1 MTTEF
6 SLGSPRA
13 NDLIAKAVALQP
25 VLKQRSAQAT
35 KDGQVPAETIQDFQ
49 NAGFFKILQP
59 AKWGGYEMD
68 PQVFYAV
75 QREIAKAC
83 TSTGWIMGVIAV
95 HNWQLGLFDDKAAQ
109 DVWGKN
115 PATLISSSYAP
126 VGKIEK
132 VEGGYKVSGQWGFSS
147 GSHHCDW
154 VFLGG
159 VVPEPNDPFN
169 MANYRTFLIPRADY
183 EVIQN
188 WDVVG
193 LKATGSNDVKVSG
206 AFVPEYRTQKLI
218 DGFNCSSPG
227 NAVNTAPLYRLPFG
241 QVFVRSVCTAS
252 LGALEGALDSFI
264 ETAKT
269 RMVGPFM
276 MKDDPFARK
285 IASEVKA
292 GIREMA
298 TIMNQNFDEM
308 MELARAGKP
317 IPVDSRALYRYDS
330 AIVADRCAALCALML
345 KASGSKGI
353 FRGNGV
359 LERYLD
365 IIASQAHVANNVPL
379 YSGNL
384 GGVMF
389 GADNADLN
397 I

>member
-1 MTTEF
+1 MTTQY
-6 SLGSPRA
+6 SLGSDKA
-13 NDLIAKAVALQP
+13 NDLIAKAVAMQAALRE
-25 VLKQRSAQAT
+25 RSAQAMI
-35 KDGQVPAETIQDFQ
+35 DGQVSKKTVQEFQD
-49 NAGFFKILQP
+49 AGFFKILQP
-59 AKWGGYEMD
+59 EKWGGYAMD

-75 QREIAKAC
+75 QREVAKAC
-83 TSTGWIMGVIAV
+83 TSSGWIMGVIAV

-109 DVWGKN
+109 DVWGDD
-115 PATLISSSYAP
+115 PRTLLSSSYAP
-126 VGKIEK
+126 VGKVEK
-132 VEGGYKVSGQWGFSS
+132 VDGGFKISGQWGFSS
-147 GSHHCDW
+147 GSAHCDW

-159 VVPEPNDPFN
+159 VVPEPDAPFD
-169 MANYRTFLIPRADY
+169 MANYRTFLIPRSDY
-183 EVIQN
+183 EVIDN

-193 LKATGSNDVKVSG
+193 LKATGSNDIKVVD

-218 DGFNCSSPG
+218 DGYNCESPG
-227 NAVNTAPLYRLPFG
+227 NAVNDAPLYRLPFG

-252 LGALEGALDSFI
+252 LGALEGALEVFV

-269 RMVGPFM
+269 RMVGPSM

-285 IASEVKA
+285 IASDVKT

-298 TIMNQNFDEM
+298 TMMNNNFDEM
-308 MELARAGKP
+308 MDCARSGKP
-317 IPVDSRALYRYDS
+317 IPVDDRALYRYDS

-345 KASGSKGI
+345 KGSGSKGI

-365 IIASQAHVANNVPL
+365 IVASQAHVANNVPL

-384 GGVMF
+384 GGIMF
-389 GADNADLN
+389 GADNMDLN